1 MAQLLYRLGKTAY
14 RRWPIV
20 LAAWLVVLV
29 GVGTVAA
36 VFSKPLDSSFSIPGI
51 ASMEAADLQQELF
64 PGAQDV
70 EAPSV
75 AIVVAA
81 PRGSTLAEAPYAAAV
96 ADLVRR
102 VGALDRVTGT
112 SPGPVSDDG
121 RVGTIDF
128 AFDVPTSGD
137 VTPAMQE
144 QVTELVASSRVAG
157 LAVEVSG
164 PGMESLSIDGGAA
177 ELIGI
182 SVALLILAM
191 TFGSLVAAGMPIISA
206 GLGVGLGMAG
216 ITALTAFVDVPDS
229 TTILATMLGLAVCID
244 YALFIL
250 ARYRSE
256 LEHTDDRE
264 EAMGIAVGT
273 AGSAVVFA
281 GLTVIIAL
289 VALGVVGIGFLTAM
303 GLGAAATVTIAV
315 LVALTLIPAVGGMVK
330 STMFGGQFRRYV
342 PARDASGQVHNLG
355 VRWARVV
362 AGAPSAWALIV
373 VVGLGALALPFSN
386 LHMGMPSDSTAPAD
400 TSARKASD
408 LVTESFG
415 PGQLS
420 PLLVV
425 VDARDLASASRQEAY
440 NEVTAWAAGR
450 DHVAHAVLAGANE
463 NGAMIMVQSASGPE
477 SEATESLLTDLRDTA
492 GVEDRTGV
500 TIGVT
505 GASAVQADISDKLG
519 DALVPYLAIVIGL
532 AFVLLVLV
540 FRSVLVP
547 LTATLGFLLSIL
559 ATLGALVAI
568 FQEGAFGWFPG
579 QPVVSFM
586 PIFLIGVVFGLAM
599 DYQVFLVTRIREAYV
614 HGASAHEAVVDGFR
628 NSARVVTAAAL
639 IMTAV
644 FSGFIFMHDPMVKSM
659 GFGLAA
665 AVVLDAFLVRMC
677 LIPALMYLMGDRAW
691 WLPAWLDRIL
701 PTVDIEGERL
711 TTAGTR

>member
-14 RRWPIV
+14 RRWPLV

-64 PGAQDV
+64 PGAEDV

-81 PRGSTLAEAPYAAAV
+81 PEGSTLAEKPYAGAV
-96 ADLVRR
+96 ADLVGR
-102 VGALDRVTGT
+102 VQALDEVTDAVA
-112 SPGPVSDDG
+112 GPLSEDG

-144 QVTELVASSRVAG
+144 QVTELVTSARVGG

-164 PGMESLSIDGGAA
+164 PGMESLAIDGGAA

-191 TFGSLVAAGMPIISA
+191 TFGSLVSAGMPIVSA

-216 ITALTAFVDVPDS
+216 ISALTAFVEVPDS

-303 GLGAAATVTIAV
+303 GLGAAATVLIAV
-315 LVALTLIPAVGGMVK
+315 LVALTLIPAVGGLLK
-330 STMFGGQFRRYV
+330 SKMFGGQFRRYV
-342 PARDASGQVHNLG
+342 PARDDSGRIHNLG

-362 AGAPSAWALIV
+362 ARAPLAWAVVV

-400 TSARKASD
+400 TSARKAAD
-408 LVTESFG
+408 LIGGSFG
-415 PGQLS
+415 PGKLS

-425 VDARDLASASRQEAY
+425 VDARDLAAASRQAAY
-440 NEVTAWAAGR
+440 DEVTAWAAGR

-463 NGAMIMVQSASGPE
+463 NGAMVMVQSTAGPE
-477 SEATESLLTDLRDTA
+477 STSTEALLGDLRDTDS
-492 GVEDRTGV
+492 VEDRTGV

-540 FRSVLVP
+540 FRSILVP

-599 DYQVFLVTRIREAYV
+599 DYQVFLVSRIREAYV

-639 IMTAV
+639 IMAAV

-677 LIPALMYLMGDRAW
+677 LIPALMYLMGDRVW

-701 PTVDIEGERL
+701 PTIDIEG
-711 TTAGTR
+711 TR